1 MSRILTMARAG
12 REALDW
18 EMERR
23 DEIFVLGEDVYN
35 FGGIF
40 GTADGFGAK
49 YGPERVINTPIS
61 ETGFIGM
68 AAGAAMA
75 GMHPVIDLAYI
86 DFIGV
91 CYNVLLNT
99 ASKTH
104 YMSAGQVKVPMTL
117 MIGTGGG
124 YNNAAQHSQ
133 CLHAT
138 VAHIPGVKVVYPSN
152 AYDAKGLLIQSIRDN
167 DPVIFCEHKNL
178 YTHAVDVPAESYT
191 IPFGEAAISRE
202 GKSATIVTY
211 GLMVHRALEAAE
223 TLAKEKIDVEVIDLR
238 TLSPIDLD
246 TVIESVEK
254 TGRLV
259 AVDEAN
265 PRCSIASDV
274 IASVMEHAF
283 KAMKSAPRAVT
294 APHTPVPFSPT
305 LEDLYIPSAAAIA
318 EAVRGTMK

>member
-1 MSRILTMARAG
+1 MRELTLIEVETLLKEGVAYAQSLG
-12 REALDW
+12 RPSSISVVD
-18 EMERR
+18 
-23 DEIFVLGEDVYN
+23 
-35 FGGIF
+35 FGGNLRGALRPDKGRIANILIAEKKAWTAVAFQRPTDMVRDVMLPGAF
-40 GTADGFGAK
+40 G
-49 YGPERVINTPIS
+49 YGLQHTDERICMV
-61 ETGFIGM
+61 
-68 AAGAAMA
+68 
-75 GMHPVIDLAYI
+75 
-86 DFIGV
+86 
-91 CYNVLLNT
+91 
-99 ASKTH
+99 
-104 YMSAGQVKVPMTL
+104 
-117 MIGTGGG
+117 GGG
-124 YNNAAQHSQ
+124 FRAAAQHSQ
-133 CLHAT
+133 MLT
-138 VAHIPGVKVVYPSN
+138 PLFTHIPGLKVVCPSN

-191 IPFGEAAISRE
+191 IPFGEAVISRE

-238 TLSPIDLD
+238 TLSPIDID
-246 TVIESVEK
+246 TVVESVEK